1 MEVQGEVALR
11 VSIFPTCT
19 VDLFR
24 PPITAATAALLEAA
38 GGTVSIVGAGAC
50 CGQPA
55 YSAGQT
61 RDARRVARAA
71 LHELAVAEGTV
82 VVPAGS
88 CATFVRKVWP
98 RLFRKSPDSEKAN
111 AVSQNVV
118 ELSEH
123 LVSKELPFA
132 AEPPAEKTV
141 SYHDSCHGL
150 REGKL
155 GRQGRELL
163 RRAGFQVVECEN
175 PELCCGFGGI
185 FCQILPELATRM
197 GADKALMLTARANI
211 VTGGDL
217 PCLMHLSDSIRYQP
231 PGAAARPCATER
243 FAFPAVR
250 EGSPDRLPRFVH
262 LAELLAGRLEGRST

>member
-1 MEVQGEVALR
+1 MEVQGEDALR

-24 PPITAATAALLEAA
+24 PRITAATAALLEAA
-38 GGTVSIVGAGAC
+38 GATVCVVGSGAC

-55 YSAGQT
+55 YSAGRA
-61 RDARRVARAA
+61 RDARRVARAT
-71 LHELAVAEGTV
+71 LHELAVAEGPV
-82 VVPAGS
+82 VVPSGS

-98 RLFRKSPDSEKAN
+98 RLFRSSSDSEKAK
-111 AVSQNVV
+111 AVSQKVF

-123 LVSKELPFA
+123 LVSWDLPFT
-132 AEPPAEKTV
+132 AEPPAETTV

-163 RRAGFQVVECEN
+163 RKAGYQVVECEN

-185 FCQILPELATRM
+185 FCQMLPELATRM
-197 GADKALMLTARANI
+197 GADKARMLTARAGTI
-211 VTGGDL
+211 TGGDL
-217 PCLMHLSDSIRYQP
+217 ACLMHLSDSIRYQP
-231 PGAAARPCATER
+231 PRAPARSGETQRSAS
-243 FAFPAVR
+243 PAVR
-250 EGSPDRLPRFVH
+250 GGSPDRLPRFVH
-262 LAELLAGRLEGRST
+262 LAELLAARLQRRSM